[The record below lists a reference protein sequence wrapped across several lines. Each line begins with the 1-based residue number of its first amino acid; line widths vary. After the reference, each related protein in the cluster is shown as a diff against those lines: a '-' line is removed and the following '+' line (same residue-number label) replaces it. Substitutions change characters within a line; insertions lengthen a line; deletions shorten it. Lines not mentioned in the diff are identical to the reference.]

1 MTGNALISK
10 PNALVAA
17 NGPGQLL
24 MANGWNP
31 QVLRDQSV
39 LRKDEW
45 IEFDDVLVPIARQRL
60 RGVNDLVS
68 AGLTLT
74 LGNGMGTTILQWEE
88 VSDMDPA
95 DVSMDGVT
103 RGTHDRVNFD
113 INNLPIYIVH
123 KDFHINLRNLESSR
137 RLGVPIDTT
146 QIEVATRKVADQV
159 ESILFNGT
167 SLTFG
172 GDSVFGY
179 RTAPNRNLFTITT
192 TWATDTGESI
202 VDDVIAMIAVANGDK
217 MFGPYI
223 LYMGV
228 TYWNALLDDY
238 KANSDK
244 TIIQRIRE
252 IEGISDVRV
261 ADVLALDQVL
271 LVQMTKDVVDLV
283 IGMQP
288 RVVQWDIEGGFQTN
302 FKVLTI
308 LVPRIKQDFDNRS
321 GIVHG
326 SV

>member
-1 MTGNALISK
+1 MANNATVSKISSLG
-10 PNALVAA
+10 AS
-17 NGPGQLL
+17 GPGQLL
-24 MANGWNP
+24 MANGWDP
-31 QVLRDQSV
+31 QCLRDNSV

-45 IEFDDVLVPIARQRL
+45 IEFDTALVPIARQRL
-60 RGVNDLVS
+60 RGVNDLIS

-88 VSDMDPA
+88 VSDMDDA

-103 RGTHDRVNFD
+103 RGVHDRVRFD

-123 KDFHINLRNLESSR
+123 KDFHVNLRNLESSR
-137 RLGVPIDTT
+137 RLGIPIDTT

-172 GDSVFGY
+172 GNSVFGY
-179 RTAPNRNLFTITT
+179 RTATNRNTFVIDPL
-192 TWATDTGESI
+192 WGAASGAQI
-202 VDDVIAMIAVANGDK
+202 VTDVIDMIAAAQADN
-217 MFGPYI
+217 MFGPYV

-228 TYWNALLDDY
+228 NYWNLLLDDY
-238 KANSDK
+238 KAESDK
-244 TIIQRIRE
+244 SIIGRMKE
-252 IEGISDVRV
+252 LEGISAVRV
-261 ADVLALDQVL
+261 ADVLPVDQVL

-288 RVVQWDIEGGFQTN
+288 RVVQWDVEGGFQTN

-308 LVPRIKQDFDNRS
+308 LVPRMKNDFDNRS

-326 SV
+326 AA

>member
-1 MTGNALISK
+1 MTGNAIVSK
-10 PNALVAA
+10 PGALGAS
-17 NGPGQLL
+17 GPGQLL
-24 MANGWNP
+24 MANGWDP
-31 QVLRDQSV
+31 QVLRDNSV

-45 IEFDDVLVPIARQRL
+45 IEFDTALVPIARARL
-60 RGVNDLVS
+60 RGVNDLIS

-95 DVSMDGVT
+95 DISMDGVT

-146 QIEVATRKVADQV
+146 QIEVATRRVSDQV
-159 ESILFNGT
+159 ENILFNGT

-172 GDSVFGY
+172 GNSVFGY
-179 RTAPNRNLFTITT
+179 RTAPNRNTFVIAPL
-192 TWATDTGESI
+192 WGAATGEEI
-202 VDDVIAMIAVANGDK
+202 VTDVIDMIQAAQVDN
-217 MFGPYI
+217 MFGPYV
-223 LYMGV
+223 LYVG
-228 TYWNALLDDY
+228 TNYWNLLLDDY

-244 TIIQRIRE
+244 PIIQRIRE
-252 IEGISDVRV
+252 LEGISDVRV
-261 ADVLALDQVL
+261 ADTLPIDNVL

-288 RVVQWDIEGGFQTN
+288 RVVQWDVEGGFQTN

-326 SV
+326 AA

>member
-1 MTGNALISK
+1 MTGNAMISK
-10 PNALVAA
+10 PGVLGAS
-17 NGPGQLL
+17 GPGQLL
-24 MANGWNP
+24 MANGWDP
-31 QVLRDQSV
+31 QCLRANSV
-39 LRKDEW
+39 LRKEEW
-45 IEFDDVLVPIARQRL
+45 IEFDTALVPIARQRL
-60 RGVNDLVS
+60 RGVNDLIS

-95 DVSMDGVT
+95 DISMDGVT
-103 RGTHDRVNFD
+103 RGIHDRVRFD

-123 KDFHINLRNLESSR
+123 KDFHVNLRNLESSR

-167 SLTFG
+167 TLTFG
-172 GDSVFGY
+172 GNSVFGY
-179 RTAPNRNLFTITT
+179 RTAANRNLFTIAP
-192 TWATDTGESI
+192 TWNTATGLEI
-202 VDDVIAMIAVANGDK
+202 VTDVIDMIAAANADN
-217 MFGPYI
+217 MFGPYV
-223 LYMGV
+223 LYVPV
-228 TYWNALLDDY
+228 TYWNAMLEDY
-238 KANSDK
+238 KTESDK
-244 TIIQRIRE
+244 TIIQRIKE
-252 IEGISDVRV
+252 IEGIGSVRV
-261 ADVLALDQVL
+261 ADVLPDDNVL

-288 RVVQWDIEGGFQTN
+288 RVVQWDVEGGFQTN

-308 LVPRIKQDFDNRS
+308 LVPRMKNDFDNRS